1 MTDLTPQQQQAI
13 NAIAKWYEEDPSRPF
28 YLAGPAGTGKT
39 TLAREVAGA
48 LGNPTSEWGI
58 GIDVQFGAY
67 TGKAA
72 SVLRGKGCTPAG
84 TLHSLLYKPF
94 KVAGKPVEFIWNAE
108 SELRDADLLILDEVS
123 MVDAE
128 LAADVE
134 RFNVPVLVLG
144 DPEQLEPIAGEGH
157 YTKRAPDF
165 RLTET
170 HRFFIDGPVGKMATA
185 IRESSDARFGLT
197 RNDVVEHS
205 VDLAMGHDQIL
216 CWRNATRWVAIEKI
230 RARLGRPAGVPVA
243 GDRIMCLTNNKTLG
257 VFNGEQFTV
266 LEAFIQ
272 GAKSGD
278 WTLRVTNDEGRERVI
293 DALDIGFTQAG
304 QASVKSYVGGRGP
317 IMYATFSQAIT
328 VHKAQGSQWD
338 SVYVVNEA
346 GALRDLEAPRKGREA
361 GITAGRRWLY
371 TASTRAAER
380 VTITLPRR

>member
-1 MTDLTPQQQQAI
+1 VSLTNQQAEALG
-13 NAIAKWYEEDPSRPF
+13 AIAKWYEEDPSRPF
-28 YLAGPAGTGKT
+28 YLAGPAGVGKT
-39 TLAREVAGA
+39 TLARGVGDA
-48 LGNPTSEWGI
+48 LWIT
-58 GIDVQFGAY
+58 DVQFGAY

-72 SVLRGKGCTPAG
+72 SVLRGKGCTPAS

-94 KVAGKPVEFIWNAE
+94 KAAGKPVEFIWNVE
-108 SELRDADLLILDEVS
+108 SELHDADLLILDEVS

-134 RFNVPVLVLG
+134 RFNIPVLVLG

-170 HRFFIDGPVGKMATA
+170 HRFFIDGPVGKVATA
-185 IRESSDARFGLT
+185 IRESDDARFGLT
-197 RNDVVEHS
+197 RADVVEHS
-205 VDLAMGHDQIL
+205 VELAMEHDQIL
-216 CWRNATRWVAIEKI
+216 CWRNATRWMAIEKI

-257 VFNGEQFTV
+257 VFNGEQFDV
-266 LEAFIQ
+266 LHVEDADYAWEIN
-272 GAKSGD
+272 
-278 WTLRVTNDEGRERVI
+278 LVNDEKIMRQFLVNK
-293 DALDIGFTQAG
+293 IGFTQAG
-304 QASVKSYVGGRGP
+304 QASVTSYIGGRGS

-328 VHKAQGSQWD
+328 VHKAQGSQWP

-346 GALRDLEAPRKGREA
+346 GALRDMEASRKGAAA
-361 GITAGRRWLY
+361 GITAGRRLLY
-371 TASTRAAER
+371 TAAPRASER

>member
-1 MTDLTPQQQQAI
+1 MTNLTPQQQQAL
-13 NAIAKWYEEDPSRPF
+13 NRIANWYEYGRSRPF

-39 TLAREVAGA
+39 TLAREVGDA
-48 LGNPTSEWGI
+48 LWITG
-58 GIDVQFGAY
+58 VQFGAY

-72 SVLRGKGCTPAG
+72 SVLRSKGCFPAS

-94 KVAGKPVEFIWNAE
+94 KAVGKPVEFIWNVE
-108 SELRDADLLILDEVS
+108 SDLHDADLLILDEVS

-134 RFNVPVLVLG
+134 RFGVPVLVLG

-157 YTKRAPDF
+157 YTKRTPDF

-170 HRFFIDGPVGKMATA
+170 HRFFIDGPVGKVAAA
-185 IRESSDARFGLT
+185 IRGSDDPRFGLT
-197 RNDVVEHS
+197 RADVVEHS
-205 VDLAMGHDQIL
+205 VELAMEHDQIL
-216 CWRNATRWVAIEKI
+216 CWRNATRWMAIEKI

-266 LEAFIQ
+266 RAAETRPHGEWMLYLTDDDGEKRQIL
-272 GAKSGD
+272 
-278 WTLRVTNDEGRERVI
+278 TLGV
-293 DALDIGFTQAG
+293 GFTREG
-304 QASVKSYVGGRGP
+304 QASVKTYLGGRGP
-317 IMYATFSQAIT
+317 VMYATFSQAIT

-346 GALRDLEAPRKGREA
+346 PALRDLETSRQGLEA

-371 TASTRAAER
+371 TAATRAAKR
-380 VTITLPRR
+380 VTITVPRR

>member
-1 MTDLTPQQQQAI
+1 MTDLTPQQQQALK
-13 NAIAKWYEEDPSRPF
+13 AIGDWYASIGESGAGHAPPF

-39 TLAREVAGA
+39 TLAREVVGA
-48 LGNPTSEWGI
+48 LGI
-58 GIDVQFGAY
+58 YDVQFGAY

-72 SVLRGKGCTPAG
+72 SVLRGKGCTPAS

-94 KVAGKPVEFIWNAE
+94 KPEGKPVEFRWNAE

-144 DPEQLEPIAGEGH
+144 DPEQLEPIAGEGF
-157 YTKRAPDF
+157 YTHKTSPDF
-165 RLTET
+165 QLTET
-170 HRFFIDGPVGKMATA
+170 HRFFINGPVGKVATA
-185 IRESSDARFGLT
+185 IRESDDPRFGLT
-197 RNDVVEHS
+197 RADVVEHS
-205 VDLAMGHDQIL
+205 VDLAMEHDQIL
-216 CWRNATRWVAIEKI
+216 CWRNATRWMAIEKI

-257 VFNGEQFTV
+257 VFNGEQFDV
-266 LEAFIQ
+266 LA
-272 GAKSGD
+272 ADRYLNDD
-278 WTLRVTNDEGRERVI
+278 WDLLLRDDEGRERHI
-293 DALDIGFTQAG
+293 FALDIGFTQAG
-304 QASVKSYVGGRGP
+304 QASVKSYLGGRGP
-317 IMYATFSQAIT
+317 VMYATFSQAIT

-346 GALRDLEAPRKGREA
+346 PALRDLEASRKGREA
-361 GITAGRRWLY
+361 GITAGRRLLY
-371 TASTRAAER
+371 TAATRAAER

>member
-1 MTDLTPQQQQAI
+1 MTNLTPQQQQALK
-13 NAIAKWYEEDPSRPF
+13 AIGDWYSDIGESGAGDAPPF

-48 LGNPTSEWGI
+48 LGI
-58 GIDVQFGAY
+58 YDVQFGAY

-72 SVLRGKGCTPAG
+72 SVLRSKGCTPAS
-84 TLHSLLYKPF
+84 TLHSLLYKPQ
-94 KVAGKPVEFIWNAE
+94 KKAGGGVEFIWNAE

-123 MVDAE
+123 MVDAD

-134 RFNVPVLVLG
+134 RFGVPVLVLG

-157 YTKRAPDF
+157 YTKRTPDF

-170 HRFFIDGPVGKMATA
+170 HRFFIDGPVGKVATA
-185 IRESSDARFGLT
+185 IRESDDPRFGLT
-197 RNDVVEHS
+197 RADVVEHS
-205 VDLAMGHDQIL
+205 VELAMEHDQIL
-216 CWRNATRWVAIEKI
+216 CWRNATRWMAIEKI

-257 VFNGEQFTV
+257 VFNGEQFDV
-266 LEAFIQ
+266 L
-272 GAKSGD
+272 GATRDVGEWILD
-278 WTLRVTNDEGRERVI
+278 LTNDQGHFRTI
-293 DALDIGFTQAG
+293 SALDIGFTQAG
-304 QASVKSYVGGRGP
+304 QASVTNYIGGRGS

-328 VHKAQGSQWD
+328 VHKAQGSQWP

-346 GALRDLEAPRKGREA
+346 GALRDMEASRKGAAA
-361 GITAGRRWLY
+361 GITAGRRLLY
-371 TASTRAAER
+371 TAATRASER

>member
-1 MTDLTPQQQQAI
+1 MTDLTPQQQQAL
-13 NAIAKWYEEDPSRPF
+13 NAIGDWYASNGEPGSGRLKPF
-28 YLAGPAGTGKT
+28 YLAGSAGTGKT
-39 TLAREVAGA
+39 TLAREVASA
-48 LGNPTSEWGI
+48 LMI
-58 GIDVQFGAY
+58 HDVQFGAY

-72 SVLRGKGCTPAG
+72 SVLRGKGCTPAS
-84 TLHSLLYKPF
+84 TLHSLLYTPQK
-94 KVAGKPVEFIWNAE
+94 KAGGGVEFTWNAE

-144 DPEQLEPIAGEGH
+144 DPEQLEPIQGEGH
-157 YTKRAPDF
+157 YTRRTPDF

-170 HRFFIDGPVGKMATA
+170 HRFFIDGPVGKVATA
-185 IRESSDARFGLT
+185 IRESDDARFGLT
-197 RNDVVEHS
+197 RDDVVEHS
-205 VDLAMGHDQIL
+205 VELAMEHDQIL
-216 CWRNATRWVAIEKI
+216 CWRNATRWMAIEKI

-266 LEAFIQ
+266 VSAM
-272 GAKSGD
+272 KSGTVWD
-278 WTLRVTNDEGRERVI
+278 VFAMDDSGSERHI
-293 DALDIGFTQAG
+293 FALDIGFTQTG
-304 QASVKSYVGGRGP
+304 QASVKTYLGGRGP
-317 IMYATFSQAIT
+317 VMYATFSQAIT

-346 GALRDLEAPRKGREA
+346 PALRDLEASRKGREA
-361 GITAGRRWLY
+361 GITAGRRLLY
-371 TASTRAAER
+371 TAATRAAER

>member
-1 MTDLTPQQQQAI
+1 MTNLTPQQQQALK
-13 NAIAKWYEEDPSRPF
+13 AIGDWYSDIGESGVGHAPPF

-39 TLAREVAGA
+39 TLAREVGDA
-48 LGNPTSEWGI
+48 LWITG
-58 GIDVQFGAY
+58 VQFGAY

-72 SVLRGKGCTPAG
+72 SVLRGKGCTPAS

-94 KVAGKPVEFIWNAE
+94 KAAGKPVEFIWNVE
-108 SELRDADLLILDEVS
+108 SELHDADLLILDEVS

-134 RFNVPVLVLG
+134 RFNIPVLVLG

-170 HRFFIDGPVGKMATA
+170 HRFFIDGPVGKVATA
-185 IRESSDARFGLT
+185 IRESDDARFGLT
-197 RNDVVEHS
+197 RADVVEHS
-205 VDLAMGHDQIL
+205 VELAMEHDQIL
-216 CWRNATRWVAIEKI
+216 CWRNATRWMAIEKI
-230 RARLGRPAGVPVA
+230 RARLGRPTGVPVA

-266 LEAFIQ
+266 RAAERVYED
-272 GAKSGD
+272 D
-278 WTLRVTNDEGRERVI
+278 WTMSLTDDSGVVRTI
-293 DALDIGFTQAG
+293 SALDIGFTQAG
-304 QASVKSYVGGRGP
+304 QASVKTYLGGRGSV
-317 IMYATFSQAIT
+317 MYATFSQAIT

-346 GALRDLEAPRKGREA
+346 PALRDLEASRQGREA

>member
-1 MTDLTPQQQQAI
+1 MTDLTPQQRKAI
-13 NAIAKWYEEDPSRPF
+13 DAIQDWYEPYSAAGSTPTPF
-28 YLAGPAGTGKT
+28 YLAGQAGTGKT
-39 TLAREVAGA
+39 TLAREVASQ
-48 LGNPTSEWGI
+48 LMI
-58 GIDVQFGAY
+58 RDVQFGAY

-72 SVLRGKGCTPAG
+72 SVLRGKGCTLAS

-94 KVAGKPVEFIWNAE
+94 KVAGKPVEFVWNAE
-108 SELRDADLLILDEVS
+108 SDLRDADLLILDEVS

-157 YTKRAPDF
+157 YTKRTPDF

-170 HRFFIDGPVGKMATA
+170 HRFFIDGPVGKVATA

-197 RNDVVEHS
+197 RDDVVEHS
-205 VDLAMGHDQIL
+205 VELAMEHDQIL
-216 CWRNATRWVAIEKI
+216 CWRNATRWMAIEKI

-257 VFNGEQFTV
+257 VFNGEQFDV
-266 LEAFIQ
+266 E
-272 GAKSGD
+272 GAWQESPGKGSD
-278 WTLRVTNDEGRERVI
+278 WTLILRGDDGYPREVRT
-293 DALDIGFTQAG
+293 LDIGFTQTG
-304 QASVKSYVGGRGP
+304 QASVKGYIGGRGP
-317 IMYATFSQAIT
+317 VMYATFSQAIT

-346 GALRDLEAPRKGREA
+346 GALRDLEASRKGREA
-361 GITAGRRWLY
+361 GITAGRRLLY
-371 TASTRAAER
+371 TAATRAAER

>member
-1 MTDLTPQQQQAI
+1 MTDLTPQQQQAL

-28 YLAGPAGTGKT
+28 YLAGPAGVGKT

-72 SVLRGKGCTPAG
+72 SVLRGKGCNPAS

-94 KVAGKPVEFIWNAE
+94 KAAGKPVEFIWNAE
-108 SELRDADLLILDEVS
+108 SELRNADLLILDEVS

-144 DPEQLEPIAGEGH
+144 DPEQLEPIQGEGH
-157 YTKRAPDF
+157 YTKRTPDF

-170 HRFFIDGPVGKMATA
+170 HRFFIDGPVGKVATA
-185 IRESSDARFGLT
+185 IRESDDARFGLT
-197 RNDVVEHS
+197 RDDVVEHS
-205 VDLAMGHDQIL
+205 VGLAMEHDQIL
-216 CWRNATRWVAIEKI
+216 CWRNATRWMAIEKI
-230 RARLGRPAGVPVA
+230 RAQLGRPAGVPVA

-257 VFNGEQFTV
+257 VFNGEQFDV
-266 LEAFIQ
+266 LEAFNN
-272 GAKSGD
+272 GNT
-278 WTLRVTNDEGRERVI
+278 WLLRLRDDGGRERRLQ
-293 DALDIGFTQAG
+293 ALDIGFTQAG
-304 QASVKSYVGGRGP
+304 QASVKSYIGGRGP
-317 IMYATFSQAIT
+317 IMYATFSRAIT

-346 GALRDLEAPRKGREA
+346 GALRDLEASRKGAAA

-371 TASTRAAER
+371 TASTRAAGR